1 MLEINN
7 IIPYLTSP
15 PPYPFYQWFI
25 IARIVFIAVFLF
37 FLFCIIYFLSKTN
50 WLRIRFIENAVE
62 FFFYQPFGTRKL
74 IKQWDK
80 IKRRLEI
87 GLESENK
94 LAIIEADLIF
104 NDVLEK
110 MGFIE
115 ETFEARI
122 KHLTPDLLPNIE
134 QILEAH
140 KIRNNI
146 VYDPNYRLI
155 LDEAKKT
162 ISVYEKALTDLEVL

>member
-1 MLEINN
+1 MFEINN

-25 IARIVFIAVFLF
+25 IARIVFIVVFLF
-37 FLFCIIYFLSKTN
+37 FLFWIIYFLFKTS
-50 WLRIRFIENAVE
+50 WLQIRFLEDAVE
-62 FFFYQPFGTRKL
+62 FFTYRPSGTRRFL
-74 IKQWDK
+74 KQWEK

-94 LAIIEADLIF
+94 LAIIEADSIF
-104 NDVLEK
+104 NDVLER

-115 ETFEARI
+115 ETFELRM
-122 KHLTPDLLPNIE
+122 KHLTLDLLSNIE
-134 QILEAH
+134 EILEVH

-146 VYDPNYRLI
+146 VYDPNYQI
-155 LDEAKKT
+155 TLDEAKK
-162 ISVYEKALTDLEVL
+162 IILIYEKALIDLQAL